1 MATQSTSMVN
11 NFELEDLVIIE
22 RKGRASVYSRPDKEA
37 VKAYLEEFTTGEI
50 WEKNIIGGRP

>member
-1 MATQSTSMVN
+1 MN